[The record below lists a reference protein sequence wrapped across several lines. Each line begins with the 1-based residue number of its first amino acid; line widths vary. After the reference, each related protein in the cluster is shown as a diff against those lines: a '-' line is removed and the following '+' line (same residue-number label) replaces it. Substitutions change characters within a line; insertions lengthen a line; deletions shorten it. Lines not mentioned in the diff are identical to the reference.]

1 MKLMVAILCGALLAA
16 APAAAQHDHH
26 AALDARGAK
35 FMGFDQK
42 ATAHH
47 FILTKDGG
55 RIEVTARDA
64 KDATS
69 IRQVRE
75 HLQHIAIV
83 FAKRDFT
90 LPGLVHDTKS
100 VPGVEAMKRHTTALT
115 FTFHEIA
122 NGGHVRITGASA
134 EAIAAVHEFLRFQ
147 ITDHKT
153 GDPLTPRDRAP
164 SPYRLSP

>member
-1 MKLMVAILCGALLAA
+1 MKTLIAVFWVTLLIA

-64 KDATS
+64 KDTTS
-69 IRQVRE
+69 VKQIRE
-75 HLQHIAIV
+75 HLQHIATV
-83 FAKRDFT
+83 FAKGDFT
-90 LPGLVHDTKS
+90 LPGLIHDTRT
-100 VPGVEAMKRHTTALT
+100 VPGVDAMKRTAAALT
-115 FTFHEIA
+115 FRFEEIA
-122 NGGHVRITGASA
+122 EGGHVKITSA
-134 EAIAAVHEFLRFQ
+134 DPEAIAAVHDFLRFQ

-153 GDPLTPRDRAP
+153 GDPLTPRDRE
-164 SPYRLSP
+164 

>member
-1 MKLMVAILCGALLAA
+1 MKMIVVVLCGTMLMA
-16 APAAAQHDHH
+16 APAAAQHDQHH
-26 AALDARGAK
+26 AALNARGAK
-35 FMGFDQK
+35 FMGFDQS

-47 FILTKDGG
+47 FILTSDGG

-69 IRQVRE
+69 LKQIRE
-75 HLQHIAIV
+75 HLQHIAVV
-83 FAKRDFT
+83 FGKSDFA

-100 VPGVEAMKRHTTALT
+100 VPGVDAMKRHTAALT
-115 FTFHEIA
+115 FKFEEMATGA
-122 NGGHVRITGASA
+122 HVRIAGTTP

-153 GDPLTPRDRAP
+153 GDPLTPKDRK
-164 SPYRLSP
+164 

>member
-1 MKLMVAILCGALLAA
+1 MRVLSFALCAGLLLAS
-16 APAAAQHDHH
+16 PAAAQHDQHH

-35 FMGFDQK
+35 FMGFDQQ

-64 KDATS
+64 RDAAS
-69 IRQVRE
+69 VKQIRE
-75 HLQHIAIV
+75 HLQHIAQV
-83 FAKRDFT
+83 FAKGEFA
-90 LPGLVHDTKS
+90 LPVLVHDTRT
-100 VPGVEAMKRHTTALT
+100 VHVVDAMKRQIAALT
-115 FTFHEIA
+115 FAFEEVTSGAHVKIA
-122 NGGHVRITGASA
+122 GANPDV
-134 EAIAAVHEFLRFQ
+134 IAAVHDFLRFQ

-164 SPYRLSP
+164 